1 MENKRVLGNFNQD
14 WAIGRVL
21 EHTNYYDAMEL
32 VSLPT
37 LQERW
42 SSVKRRIFSKELVHG
57 YNYLLQRQAL
67 STTKMLEA

>member
-21 EHTNYYDAMEL
+21 EHTNYYDAMNL

-37 LQERW
+37 LREHW
-42 SSVKRRIFSKELVHG
+42 STVKTRIFNKELAHG
-57 YNYLLQRQAL
+57 YEYLLQRQTL
-67 STTKMLEA
+67 SATR